1 MKITKQRLKEII
13 REELAEARPR
23 SITPAQVARDQQ
35 IGGLTTLATE
45 LGGNEFARLINQAIA
60 SAAGD
65 LSTRQA
71 EGFMVKALEILQ
83 PAEEL
88 SDDDVEYADDEEE
101 ALRLTTPAEDPAGES
116 PAALRYRNWLKEP

>member
-1 MKITKQRLKEII
+1 MKISKQRLQEII
-13 REELAEARPR
+13 KEELTIVREDNTATRM
-23 SITPAQVARDQQ
+23 
-35 IGGLTTLATE
+35 TTLATE
-45 LGGNEFARLINQAIA
+45 LGGEEFARLINQAIA

-101 ALRLTTPAEDPAGES
+101 ALVLRGPKFDPLGNSIEARRQRASVRG
-116 PAALRYRNWLKEP
+116 RK

>member
-13 REELAEARPR
+13 KEELTMVREDNTA
-23 SITPAQVARDQQ
+23 TQM
-35 IGGLTTLATE
+35 TTLATE
-45 LGGNEFARLINQAIA
+45 LGGDEFARLINQAIA

>member
-1 MKITKQRLKEII
+1 MKLTKQRLKEII
-13 REELAEARPR
+13 KEELTMVREDNTA
-23 SITPAQVARDQQ
+23 TQM
-35 IGGLTTLATE
+35 TTLATE
-45 LGGNEFARLINQAIA
+45 LGGEEFARLINQAIA

-101 ALRLTTPAEDPAGES
+101 ALRLTTPVKDPAGES
-116 PAALRYRNWLKEP
+116 PRDRRYRARLQGKRIPRHPGDD